1 MRATKPP
8 ATIAA
13 DCIGARRGFDTLDAA
28 AAIERAGLAPPTAKT
43 DACRRIRQESVRR
56 SGRGTATDKR
66 RRSGLCFDPSV
77 DQEHDQTLI
86 SRFERGK
93 VPGLAMRRLY
103 AMLRAL
109 RADEI
114 TFGPGPRTVPQSS
127 WEDAMYGDL
136 WERAGR
142 VAQARLNRRRSA

>member
-28 AAIERAGLAPPTAKT
+28 AAIERAGQAPPTAKT
-43 DACRRIRQESVRR
+43 DACRRIRRESVRR

-93 VPGLAMRRLY
+93 VPGLAMRR
-103 AMLRAL
+103 
-109 RADEI
+109 
-114 TFGPGPRTVPQSS
+114 PQSS
-127 WEDAMYGDL
+127 WEDAMHGDL